1 MMKIL
6 ANDKIYYVQQYL
18 NGNMSQRSIADATG
32 VALSSVQQWIRNYES
47 MGTDAFRSNGYK
59 HYSKTLKESAVKDYL
74 AGLGSQDDICKK
86 YQILSKSKLQKWI
99 KMYNN
104 HEELKSSG
112 TGGKRIMDR
121 GRTTTFDERVSIV
134 EDCIANDHN
143 YAVVAK
149 KHKVSYQQVYTWVK
163 KYKKNGIEALK
174 DHRGRTKP
182 VEEMSELE
190 KLRYENR
197 MLKAEKLQ
205 QQMEIDFLKKVE
217 EIERRRF

>member
-1 MMKIL
+1 MC
-6 ANDKIYYVQQYL
+6 
-18 NGNMSQRSIADATG
+18 
-32 VALSSVQQWIRNYES
+32 IR
-47 MGTDAFRSNGYK
+47 AR
-59 HYSKTLKESAVKDYL
+59 
-74 AGLGSQDDICKK
+74 
-86 YQILSKSKLQKWI
+86 
-99 KMYNN
+99 
-104 HEELKSSG
+104 
-112 TGGKRIMDR
+112 
-121 GRTTTFDERVSIV
+121 
-134 EDCIANDHN
+134 
-143 YAVVAK
+143 
-149 KHKVSYQQVYTWVK
+149 VYTWVK